1 MNGFRKNYQR
11 NSADT
16 LRQKETKRR
25 KNGKR
30 KKEKKEKKGKE
41 ETKGKKVKTWID
53 FSPLQLVEMHAS
65 VS

>member
-1 MNGFRKNYQR
+1 MGR
-11 NSADT
+11 
-16 LRQKETKRR
+16 E
-25 KNGKR
+25 